1 MTTEVT
7 KRLTISELIEAMDT
21 SPTINI
27 SPERFFST
35 GSRGF
40 TVNCRLVINGLQY
53 VGTLNLVELGSK
65 PRDGAA
71 TPNGA
76 SAQNAGDRQ
85 NGAVTTMR
93 RNRDR

>member
-1 MTTEVT
+1 MTIETS

-27 SPERFFST
+27 SPERVFST

-40 TVNCRLVINGLQY
+40 TINCRLVVNGLQY

-65 PRDGAA
+65 PRDGAG

-76 SAQNAGDRQ
+76 SAQNAADRR
-85 NGAVTTMR
+85 NGAVTSTR
-93 RNRDR
+93 RNRDA